1 MRGQMLS
8 DADLLRAAQGV
19 DAASLGILLERYRAA
34 LYGQGLGIHCDS
46 LSNLASKVSPDCKL

>member
-1 MRGQMLS
+1 MLS
-8 DADLLRAAQGV
+8 DADLLRAAQGG